1 MDSAVMPKIGE
12 ILFWYYIII
21 IKINIT
27 IKEFLYMY
35 TKQLETFSTKKQ
47 DHDATWKASTLKQ
60 LLYVTK

>member
-35 TKQLETFSTKKQ
+35 TKQLETFSTKK
-47 DHDATWKASTLKQ
+47 TIKTTTQ
-60 LLYVTK
+60 LGRPQLSSNYFM